1 MFIYPDNLKAKATLW
16 LWELRDVAI
25 IGVGFLFSVLAIA
38 QTGILLPLV
47 VTVLY
52 AFLSIR
58 LEGSSILDFLR
69 YAVCFLILKQQYYEW
84 GKPLNRQQK
93 KELRQRQTSRQLMG
107 IRQLTDH
114 GAKTAG
120 GELVFFMVKPDN
132 LSVLSGEGIR
142 SRVKNLTDLLCG
154 TQEVRLLA
162 LDSRESFQ
170 RNKDWYRQR
179 LETEELPAIRE
190 LLRQDAAHL
199 DEIQAATASAR
210 EFALVYRLDQQES
223 GEDISRLRQMEQAL
237 RDLGFHARLASEQDV
252 KRLLAVYYQQD
263 VTTEWF
269 ENCDGERWVME
280 NA

>member
-1 MFIYPDNLKAKATLW
+1 M
-16 LWELRDVAI
+16 
-25 IGVGFLFSVLAIA
+25 
-38 QTGILLPLV
+38 
-47 VTVLY
+47 
-52 AFLSIR
+52 
-58 LEGSSILDFLR
+58 
-69 YAVCFLILKQQYYEW
+69 
-84 GKPLNRQQK
+84 NRQQK

-120 GELVFFMVKPDN
+120 GELVFFMIKPDN

-190 LLRQDAAHL
+190 LLRQDVERIGAVRNIVRAAAH
-199 DEIQAATASAR
+199 AAAVAVR
-210 EFALVYRLDQQES
+210 EEVGQ
-223 GEDISRLRQMEQAL
+223 IPLRACAIVEMEQ
-237 RDLGFHARLASEQDV
+237 V
-252 KRLLAVYYQQD
+252 AVL
-263 VTTEWF
+263 V
-269 ENCDGERWVME
+269 NLHLIGGVIR
-280 NA
+280 

>member
-25 IGVGFLFSVLAIA
+25 IGIGFLFSVLAIA

-47 VTVLY
+47 ATVIY

-69 YAVCFLILKQQYYEW
+69 YAVCFLILQQQYYEW
-84 GKPLNRQQK
+84 GKVLNRSQK
-93 KELRQRQTSRQLMG
+93 KELRQRQTTRQLMG
-107 IRQLTDH
+107 ISQLTEH
-114 GAKTAG
+114 GTKTAG

-132 LSVLSGEGIR
+132 LSVLSSDGIR
-142 SRVKNLTDLLCG
+142 GRVKSLTDLLCG

-179 LETEELPAIRE
+179 LEQEELPAIRE

-199 DEIQAATASAR
+199 DEIQSATASAR
-210 EFALVYRLDQQES
+210 EFALVYRLGPQES
-223 GEDISRLRQMEQAL
+223 GEDISRLRQTERSL
-237 RDLGFHARLASEQDV
+237 RDLGFRARLASEQDI

-263 VTTEWF
+263 VTTESF
-269 ENCDGERWVME
+269 ENCDGERWVMQD
-280 NA
+280 A

>member
-1 MFIYPDNLKAKATLW
+1 M
-16 LWELRDVAI
+16 
-25 IGVGFLFSVLAIA
+25 
-38 QTGILLPLV
+38 
-47 VTVLY
+47 
-52 AFLSIR
+52 
-58 LEGSSILDFLR
+58 
-69 YAVCFLILKQQYYEW
+69 
-84 GKPLNRQQK
+84 NRQQK

-120 GELVFFMVKPDN
+120 GELVFFMIKPDN

-190 LLRQDAAHL
+190 LLRLSLIH
-199 DEIQAATASAR
+199 I
-210 EFALVYRLDQQES
+210 
-223 GEDISRLRQMEQAL
+223 
-237 RDLGFHARLASEQDV
+237 
-252 KRLLAVYYQQD
+252 
-263 VTTEWF
+263 
-269 ENCDGERWVME
+269 
-280 NA
+280 

>member
-1 MFIYPDNLKAKATLW
+1 M
-16 LWELRDVAI
+16 
-25 IGVGFLFSVLAIA
+25 
-38 QTGILLPLV
+38 
-47 VTVLY
+47 
-52 AFLSIR
+52 
-58 LEGSSILDFLR
+58 
-69 YAVCFLILKQQYYEW
+69 
-84 GKPLNRQQK
+84 NRAQK
-93 KELRQRQTSRQLMG
+93 KELRQRQNTRQLMG
-107 IRQLTDH
+107 ISQLTGH

-120 GELVFFMVKPDN
+120 GELVFFMIKPDN

-142 SRVKNLTDLLCG
+142 GRIKNLTDLLCA

-190 LLRQDAAHL
+190 LLRQDGAHL

-210 EFALVYRLDQQES
+210 EFALVYRLGPQES
-223 GEDISRLRQMEQAL
+223 GEDVSRLRQTEQAL
-237 RDLGFHARLASEQDV
+237 RDLGFHARLAEEQDV